1 MSKHKYF
8 IDFQDIVSSNFSTF
22 EKKEKTFS
30 HFFKERPLEVF
41 PTKNLPLESFSILL
55 FNNGNLYKRNNENL
69 PLKSRF
75 FTIGKIKSEFQKF
88 LNIDDPEL
96 LHIEIN
102 KVSEQIFNEYLLLE
116 TKSYNS
122 LELLEIEDRH
132 LKIIKETFNLYKNFK
147 GSSIN
152 SFTSSN
158 LLSTKNL
165 TEIYKNTLY
174 LSNLHNENSTIA
186 LKLYH
191 LIFCQDTPIFSFS
204 QEYIYPI
211 GIDDKLHNEFIKS
224 NHKELKE
231 IYFKNQELLKF
242 LDDPNILWF
251 NRALL
256 YSFSYNNQ
264 KDSELYFLN
273 IWHQFLNNFK
283 KIPSQE
289 KVASKEYQQ
298 LFFSLRN
305 SIHQI
310 EKKYPNI
317 NFYHIKTDMHD
328 VYSCDLTVDIKNK
341 DIFQYNFKAIETI
354 ENIKNY
360 LVDYP
365 SWLAFHFSYYEENRK
380 SGFAQKSTI
389 PMQEGTLDV
398 LFNNKYKQ
406 NYFYFIIIKLL
417 TGSQIENIEV
427 SEHFLNILTKNPEQT
442 SFIIDKFEYFLK
454 KLTSFEPSLTET
466 FYFNLVKYKFSKIND
481 NQNYYELDNLFNHLI
496 DKKQFSMFL
505 NIIFNFSHDNN
516 SIIQCLLKNSISLQW
531 IQSNFFQMVKIIS
544 NEKFKISFEEKSS
557 FIIKSYKNEKFEKLL
572 SFYQDDKNIKNK
584 DSNSIDSALLEII
597 IKNYENK
604 FIQEI
609 ENDYK
614 ILNNSLIPLFKA
626 NVSSDLVYKIFKI
639 FKKNINFVAN
649 INSQKSLHLKCLSFS
664 KCLSHFNKND
674 FLFFQKLL
682 DKDDCII
689 SVKNFYFAGLQ
700 KNVWNDNEIIKIL
713 SKNNAYLLRNNS
725 SFLVNLSKQSNNE
738 KILEQLIYLII
749 PTSNKVL
756 EQKIFNSPE
765 IYIYFL
771 ELTKRFELNN
781 ENTPILHDYIN
792 SFLTSNYFNS
802 DLKKYLDNQLTIDK
816 YKQLEIPIIEA
827 IIEKYIM
834 KKEKED
840 PSHILNKKQTVRKF

>member
-1 MSKHKYF
+1 MSKSTYF
-8 IDFQDIVSSNFSTF
+8 IKLQDIISPTF
-22 EKKEKTFS
+22 EQEEKTFS
-30 HFFKERPLEVF
+30 HFFKDRPLEIF
-41 PTKNLPLESFSILL
+41 PTKNFYPESFSILL
-55 FNNGNLYKRNNENL
+55 FNNGNLYKKNNETL
-69 PLKSRF
+69 PVKSRF

-102 KVSEQIFNEYLLLE
+102 KFSDQIFNEYLLFE
-116 TKSYNS
+116 KNFYNS
-122 LELLEIEDRH
+122 LELLEIKDRH
-132 LKIIKETFNLYKNFK
+132 LKIIKETFTLYEEFK
-147 GSSIN
+147 GESIN

-158 LLSTKNL
+158 LLSSKNL
-165 TEIYKNTLY
+165 TEVYKNILC
-174 LSNLHNENSTIA
+174 LSNSHDDNDTIA

-204 QEYIYPI
+204 KENIYPI
-211 GIDDKLHNEFIKS
+211 GIDDKLHNEFVKS
-224 NHKELKE
+224 NNKELKE

-242 LDDPNILWF
+242 LDDPNTLWF
-251 NRALL
+251 NRALQH
-256 YSFSYNNQ
+256 SFSYSNQ
-264 KDSELYFLN
+264 KDSELYFLHT
-273 IWHQFLNNFK
+273 WHQFINNFK

-289 KVASKEYQQ
+289 KVVSKEYQQ

-305 SIHQI
+305 SLYQI

-328 VYSCDLTVDIKNK
+328 VYSCDLTVDFKNK
-341 DIFQYNFKAIETI
+341 DIFKYNFKAIETI
-354 ENIKNY
+354 ENINNY

-365 SWLAFHFSYYEENRK
+365 SWLEFHFSYYEKNRK

-398 LFNNKYKQ
+398 LFNEKYKQ
-406 NYFYFIIIKLL
+406 NYFYFILIKLL
-417 TGSQIENIEV
+417 AGSQIENIEV
-427 SEHFLNILTKNPEQT
+427 SDYFLNILTKNPEQT
-442 SFIIDKFEYFLK
+442 SFIIDKYEYFLK
-454 KLTSFEPSLTET
+454 KLTSFEPTLTET
-466 FYFNLVKYKFSKIND
+466 LYFNLVKYKFTKIND

-496 DKKQFSMFL
+496 DKNQFSMFL

-557 FIIKSYKNEKFEKLL
+557 FIIKSYKNEDFEKLL

-584 DSNSIDSALLEII
+584 YSNSIGSALLEII

-604 FIQEI
+604 FLQEI

-626 NVSSDLVYKIFKI
+626 NVNSDFVYKVFKI
-639 FKKNINFVAN
+639 FKKNIKLVAN

-664 KCLSHFNKND
+664 KCLSHFKKND

-682 DKDDCII
+682 DEDGCII

-725 SFLVNLSKQSNNE
+725 SFLINLSKKSNNE
-738 KILEQLIYLII
+738 KILEHLIYLII
-749 PTSNKVL
+749 PTSNKEL

-765 IYIYFL
+765 IYTYFL

-792 SFLTSNYFNS
+792 SFLTSNNFNS
-802 DLKKYLDNQLTIDK
+802 ALKKYLNNQLTIDN
-816 YKQLEIPIIEA
+816 YKQLEASIIES
-827 IIEKYIM
+827 IIEKHIM
-834 KKEKED
+834 EQDKKA
-840 PSHILNKKQTVRKF
+840 PLHIFNKKQSIRKF